1 MSGSH
6 AQLFDWCP
14 APLIYTCYRRGDVLR
29 GADHLPRKCYA
40 EILLKIRTFLYFEDG
55 KKVLVCQRLSCHIV
69 LQRSTWELVGS
80 HDPLSIL
87 ILEFLRFFFP
97 PYPMVFAAS
106 PDYASVSL
114 FIISRSRWYPFISH
128 SPYHCFSDSSIPGL
142 RPRAIQSHKCAAVF
156 LAQDPH
162 EGGKTFSGVAS
173 SDLVF

>member
-1 MSGSH
+1 MIISEGH
-6 AQLFDWCP
+6 LCVKD
-14 APLIYTCYRRGDVLR
+14 IVNTTCYRRGDVLR

-97 PYPMVFAAS
+97 PYPMVFATS

-114 FIISRSRWYPFISH
+114 FIISRSGGILL
-128 SPYHCFSDSSIPGL
+128 SPIRPITASPIPL
-142 RPRAIQSHKCAAVF
+142 FPV
-156 LAQDPH
+156 
-162 EGGKTFSGVAS
+162 
-173 SDLVF
+173 